1 LKRPECIRILDRK
14 LDREV
19 LVVTPTGRT
28 YMYWEAT
35 GREAQI
41 SQVNL
46 GLCTPVGLGLALAL
60 PHRRVVVLDGDG
72 NLLFNLSSL
81 ADVAVHNP
89 RNLISIVFD
98 NECYQSCDGLP
109 SATSKGVD
117 LESIARGCGIKNT
130 VTVREASDFEAVLH
144 KALIGNQLSIIVA
157 KASRARKALHCRTR
171 MAGKTSTG
179 SLGRS
184 RRWRTFV
191 SSIPTRVVA
200 SRIFPEIQFSDLIG
214 GSCVGFR
221 RSKRR
226 RKPNPGSL
234 ESLSDRLA
242 DFLKYRIID
251 H

>member
-19 LVVTPTGRT
+19 IVVTPTGRT

-60 PHRRVVVLDGDG
+60 PHRKVVVLDGDG
-72 NLLFNLSSL
+72 NLLFNLASL

-130 VTVREASDFEAVLH
+130 VTVREASAFEAVVD
-144 KALIGNQLSIIVA
+144 KALMGNELSIIVA
-157 KASRARKALHCRTR
+157 KVEPGEESVALPHQD
-171 MAGKTSTG
+171 
-179 SLGRS
+179 GRENKYRFVRQIEKMENIRIINPYS
-184 RRWRTFV
+184 RRR
-191 SSIPTRVVA
+191 
-200 SRIFPEIQFSDLIG
+200 QKDL
-214 GSCVGFR
+214 S
-221 RSKRR
+221 
-226 RKPNPGSL
+226 
-234 ESLSDRLA
+234 
-242 DFLKYRIID
+242 
-251 H
+251 